1 MFGVVC
7 VHFIYEQNAKHK
19 KENNNIKS
27 IIVSIGRICWDVFIT
42 LYPFKF
48 PHIVVLYTCVS
59 LGQPKKNG
67 RQLYYVLLCWF
78 GEVTWKELRSS
89 TNWHVFCL
97 MANKKNKQLRNIFLK
112 KKKGSNKKL
121 LKIVGSLISST
132 SAYRVL
138 CILSRGA
145 FLCYFKKK
153 KKNDW
158 NGGDKEA
165 WLILGDIVVVV
176 GWRGSLCPAES
187 ICIV

>member
-121 LKIVGSLISST
+121 LIYYLVKELSQAKHKRMIWTINIFTLIGNFHLD
-132 SAYRVL
+132 RVN
-138 CILSRGA
+138 
-145 FLCYFKKK
+145 K
-153 KKNDW
+153 
-158 NGGDKEA
+158 
-165 WLILGDIVVVV
+165 
-176 GWRGSLCPAES
+176 
-187 ICIV
+187 